1 MRKTYLIH
9 IYLAT
14 NHPAFCLIIKQKH
27 PISHHKIA
35 KSRFIVL
42 TCDAPCLYRHTAFSG
57 KNLTHFFIGRLV
69 GMLPTQPSVTVCR
82 RGKHATKRG
91 TSFAAH
97 LPCFIGLLNVL
108 CRIVAY
114 VRTGHV
120 TEIISR
126 VSQQFVRT
134 KRARRSIYAH
144 VSYC

>member
-1 MRKTYLIH
+1 
-9 IYLAT
+9 
-14 NHPAFCLIIKQKH
+14 
-27 PISHHKIA
+27 
-35 KSRFIVL
+35 
-42 TCDAPCLYRHTAFSG
+42 
-57 KNLTHFFIGRLV
+57 
-69 GMLPTQPSVTVCR
+69 MLPTQPSVTVCR

-126 VSQQFVRT
+126 VSQQFGLGAQ
-134 KRARRSIYAH
+134 KYIRARVVLLIDGLGHFTDSRSPTTSLR
-144 VSYC
+144 VSR